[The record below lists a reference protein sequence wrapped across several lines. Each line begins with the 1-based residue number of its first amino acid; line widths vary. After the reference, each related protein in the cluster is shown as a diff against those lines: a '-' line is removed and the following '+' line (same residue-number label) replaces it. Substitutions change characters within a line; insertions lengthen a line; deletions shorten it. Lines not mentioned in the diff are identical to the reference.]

1 MIIATIF
8 SICSLIFVQLNG
20 ESSIIISRWINYVN
34 LSLDWSL
41 QLNLLTASMV
51 LMVNLVLMSEF
62 SSSADINV
70 DEEVNILD
78 VLLVVSI
85 ILND

>member
-1 MIIATIF
+1 MD
-8 SICSLIFVQLNG
+8 
-20 ESSIIISRWINYVN
+20 EEINV
-34 LSLDWSL
+34 LDIL
-41 QLNLLTASMV
+41 

>member
-1 MIIATIF
+1 MGQFDAKLSTYNYQGEIVYLHFDDFINV
-8 SICSLIFVQLNG
+8 SSCSLG
-20 ESSIIISRWINYVN
+20 DINMDEEINV
-34 LSLDWSL
+34 LDIL
-41 QLNLLTASMV
+41 

-62 SSSADINV
+62 SSSADINI

-85 ILND
+85 ILNNE